1 MSLTRAFEEHEV
13 GPELRRIYADVRTS
27 LDLPFTPTL
36 FKVVA
41 GAPDYLKLMW
51 SDLGA
56 VARSK
61 EFHAAAKALGE
72 VVHSSAVS
80 GGWRFVDQTKALA
93 GERFSRPDIEVLS
106 EVPPIFTRTLCQMS
120 LFSRLMQRGYSGG
133 QRGRVGASK
142 QAAAMSRLFRLQIPN
157 EKEAGLRTW
166 LLYSDIKRTTGS
178 KHVMSLFRL
187 LSHFPGY
194 LASTWVDAKK
204 VMQDKE
210 FQHAKELVAKRT
222 LGLLSGLP
230 VRDHRA
236 AAGRR
241 ITHAEWRAIEEAVD
255 GFARITPQFALMSAV
270 WQRSFPEHDVRRV
283 A

>member
-13 GPELRRIYADVRTS
+13 GPDLRRIYQEARTA

-36 FKVVA
+36 FQVVA
-41 GAPDYLKLMW
+41 GVPEYLKLVW
-51 SDLGA
+51 SDLGP

-72 VVHSSAVS
+72 FVRSDAVR
-80 GGWRFVDQTKALA
+80 GGWRFADQDRALS
-93 GERFSRPDIEVLS
+93 GERFSRPDIQVLA
-106 EVPPIFTRTLCQMS
+106 EVPPIFTRTLCQMA

-133 QRGRVGASK
+133 QRGRVGNCK

-166 LLYSDIKRTTGS
+166 LLYSDIKRTTGT

-187 LSHFPGY
+187 LSHFPSY
-194 LASTWVDAKK
+194 LAATWVDAKK
-204 VMQDKE
+204 VMSDPD
-210 FQHAKELVAKRT
+210 FQRTKDDVAKRT
-222 LGLLSGLP
+222 LSLLRGLP

-236 AAGRR
+236 AAGKR
-241 ITHAEWRAIEEAVD
+241 ITPAEWRDVEETVD
-255 GFARITPQFALMSAV
+255 SFARVTPQFALMSAV
-270 WQRSFPEHDVRRV
+270 WQRSFPEYDVRK
-283 A
+283 AA

>member
-13 GPELRRIYADVRTS
+13 GPDLRRIYQEARTA

-36 FKVVA
+36 FKVAA
-41 GAPDYLKLMW
+41 GVPDYLKLMW
-51 SDLGA
+51 ADLGP

-72 VVHSSAVS
+72 VVRSDAVR
-80 GGWRFVDQTKALA
+80 GGWRFSDQTRALS
-93 GERFSRPDIEVLS
+93 GERFSRPDIQVLA
-106 EVPPIFTRTLCQMS
+106 EVPPIFTRTLCQMAI
-120 LFSRLMQRGYSGG
+120 FSRLMQRGYSGG
-133 QRGRVGASK
+133 QRGRVSTSK

-157 EKEAGLRTW
+157 EKDAGLRTW
-166 LLYSDIKRTTGS
+166 LIYSDIKRTTGS

-194 LASTWVDAKK
+194 LAATWVEAKK
-204 VMQDKE
+204 VMSERD
-210 FQHAKELVAKRT
+210 FQRTKDDVARRT
-222 LGLLSGLP
+222 LGLLNGLP

-241 ITHAEWRAIEEAVD
+241 LSHGEWRDIEETVD
-255 GFARITPQFALMSAV
+255 AFARVTPLFALMSAV
-270 WQRSFPEHDVRRV
+270 WQRSFPEYDVHK
-283 A
+283 AA